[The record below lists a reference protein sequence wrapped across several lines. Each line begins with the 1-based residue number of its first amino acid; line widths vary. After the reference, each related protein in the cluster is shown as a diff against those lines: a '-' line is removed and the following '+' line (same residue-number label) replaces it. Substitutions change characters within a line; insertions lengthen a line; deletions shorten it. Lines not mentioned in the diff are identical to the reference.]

1 VRKCPSDT
9 SASHDEDEFVM
20 MVANVDSG
28 ECSPCGW
35 ASNLVYFESASIEEI
50 ISALAEFVRTSTPE
64 QFKAWR
70 SSIPPVQKECGAV
83 AASVARAVKYGIILE
98 YQLPDSGRR
107 VDAILLI
114 SGAVLVLELKGD
126 GNNSIA
132 YLEQAADYA
141 RRLYWFH
148 SMCGEDKVKVHTLVV
163 SYGRVGEIKRQDW
176 ITLTNVEQLSETIAG
191 FDLPPPAEPI
201 DLEQFIRP
209 EVCQPAPSL
218 VRAVREYY
226 SKNALP
232 RIKRIDDITIGAVKR
247 VVDEIHETH
256 RSRRR
261 KLILLSGVPGA
272 GKTFIGM
279 QIAHESFLDDLAE
292 PMATGDKPTAPAV
305 FLSGNR
311 PLVDVLQYEM
321 RQAGGGG
328 RVFVRGVHE
337 FMKRYSGARS
347 GPPPHHVMI
356 FDEAQRAWDEEQ
368 VRHSHKDPSAT
379 SEPEAFIRFAG
390 KVPGWSVVMGLIG
403 DGQQISYGEESGV
416 ALWAKAVAQGG
427 KDWDVCGPAQFEH
440 VFKSEGVSYVS
451 APALHLSKSVRFH
464 FAMGLSDWA
473 SGVVEDCPSVADLQS
488 IADTLRGQGYQLRV
502 TRQLDAAKKFLW
514 EKYRGQPEARFG
526 LLTSARDKSLAPTVG
541 IAQVNTRIFRAG
553 PWYADPETSP
563 GSCRR
568 LTDAITE
575 FSAQGLELDHALL
588 VWGTDFIRERGSWND
603 SRAMKFQRTKAI
615 KNPLQLR
622 RNAYRVL
629 LTRGREGVI
638 ICLPQVLPELD
649 ETHALLL
656 ACGCEN
662 VDV

>member
-1 VRKCPSDT
+1 VNGARADLGGSY
-9 SASHDEDEFVM
+9 
-20 MVANVDSG
+20 
-28 ECSPCGW
+28 PCGW
-35 ASNLVYFESASIEEI
+35 ASDLVYFESASIEEI

-70 SSIPPVQKECGAV
+70 SSIPPVQKECGTV
-83 AASVARAVKYGIILE
+83 ASSIPRALKYGIVLE

-114 SGAVLVLELKGD
+114 AGAVLVLELKGD
-126 GNNSIA
+126 GNDSLS

-163 SYGRVGEIKRQDW
+163 SYGRRGATMRKDW
-176 ITLTNVEQLSETIAG
+176 ITLTNVQQLSDTIAI
-191 FDLPPPAEPI
+191 FDEPPPAEPI
-201 DLEQFIRP
+201 DVQKFIQP

-226 SKNALP
+226 SRNTLP
-232 RIKRIDDITIGAVKR
+232 RIKRIDDITSGAVKR

-256 RSRRR
+256 SRRRR

-292 PMATGDKPTAPAV
+292 PMATGGKPTAPAV

-347 GPPPHHVMI
+347 GPPPHHVLI
-356 FDEAQRAWDEEQ
+356 FDEAQRAWDEQQ
-368 VRHSHKDPSAT
+368 VRHSHKDPTAT
-379 SEPEAFIRFAG
+379 SEPEAFIEFAT

-403 DGQQISYGEESGV
+403 DGQQISYGEEGGI

-427 KDWDVCGPAQFEH
+427 SDWDVVGPEQFAS
-440 VFKSEGVSYVS
+440 VFQRAGVSYVS
-451 APALHLSKSVRFH
+451 APELHLSKSVRFH
-464 FAMGLSDWA
+464 FATGLSQWAGGIVEDKCA
-473 SGVVEDCPSVADLQS
+473 SGELSA
-488 IADTLRGQGYQLRV
+488 IAKSLRDEGYQIRV
-502 TRQLDAAKKFLW
+502 TRSLDTAKKFLW
-514 EKYRGQPEARFG
+514 DKYRDQPEARFG
-526 LLTSARDKSLAPTVG
+526 LMASARDKSLSSTVG
-541 IAQVNTRIFRAG
+541 VAPVNTRIFRAG

-563 GSCRR
+563 SSCRR
-568 LTDAITE
+568 LNDAITE
-575 FSAQGLELDHALL
+575 FSAQGLELDHTLL
-588 VWGTDFIRERGSWND
+588 VWGTDFIRQNGAWND
-603 SRAMKFQRTKAI
+603 SRAMKFQRKKAI
-615 KNPLQLR
+615 RNPLQLR

-638 ICLPQVLPELD
+638 ICLPSVLSELD
-649 ETHALLL
+649 ETHELLI
-656 ACGCEN
+656 ACGCE
-662 VDV
+662 DMDS

>member
-1 VRKCPSDT
+1 MQGNT
-9 SASHDEDEFVM
+9 QHY
-20 MVANVDSG
+20 
-28 ECSPCGW
+28 GW
-35 ASNLVYFESASIEEI
+35 ANDVVSFSAASVDELIN
-50 ISALAEFVRTSTPE
+50 ALAAFVDTSTPG
-64 QFKAWR
+64 QFSAWR
-70 SSIPPVQKECGAV
+70 RSLPPVQRQCAIL
-83 AASVARAVKYGIILE
+83 AASSNRAPRYAAILE
-98 YQLPDSGRR
+98 YRLPDSAKR
-107 VDAILLI
+107 VDVILLI
-114 SGAVLVLELKGD
+114 AGAVLVLELKGD
-126 GNNSIA
+126 GNDSLA

-148 SMCGEDKVKVHTLVV
+148 SMCGEGNVRVHTLVV
-163 SYGRVGEIKRQDW
+163 SYGRPGEINHRDW
-176 ITLTNVEQLSETIAG
+176 ITLTNVEQLSEAIAS
-191 FDLPPPAEPI
+191 FDEPPPAEPL

-218 VRAVREYY
+218 VRAVRDYY
-226 SKNALP
+226 SRNALP
-232 RIKRIDDITIGAVKR
+232 RIKRIDVITSGAVKR

-256 RSRRR
+256 SRRRR

-473 SGVVEDCPSVADLQS
+473 GGVVEDCPSVADLQG

-541 IAQVNTRIFRAG
+541 IAPVNTRIFRAG

-575 FSAQGLELDHALL
+575 FSAQGLELDHTLL

-603 SRAMKFQRTKAI
+603 SRAMKFQRKKAI

-638 ICLPQVLPELD
+638 ICLPQVLPDLD

-662 VDV
+662 MDV